1 MSLTSVAS
9 TGAAT
14 APSTID
20 ATASEHHTD
29 PAASGFDSSSR
40 ARGRTTPT
48 GPTPNAPTPT
58 PTDPTRPRATRRRR
72 PTGSTDVPGDGSQTP
87 KPPVKPATETDP
99 SGQLAALAAPA

>member
-29 PAASGFDSSSR
+29 SAASGFALLLTGARSNDADGPDSER
-40 ARGRTTPT
+40 A
-48 GPTPNAPTPT
+48 
-58 PTDPTRPRATRRRR
+58 D
-72 PTGSTDVPGDGSQTP
+72 SDGSDSTARP
-87 KPPVKPATETDP
+87 
-99 SGQLAALAAPA
+99 